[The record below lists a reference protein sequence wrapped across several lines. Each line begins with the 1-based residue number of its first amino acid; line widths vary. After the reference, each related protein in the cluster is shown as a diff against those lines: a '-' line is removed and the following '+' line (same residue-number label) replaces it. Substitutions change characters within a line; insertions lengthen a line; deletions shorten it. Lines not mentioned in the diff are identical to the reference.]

1 MVDYHLHST
10 VSHDGHDTPEAM
22 ARAAV
27 RAGLREICFTDH
39 LDYMRGVPLEAMAYR
54 VETYNEAYDNLAV
67 PGLKIRRGTEIALD
81 LWSIPIAEHDLSL
94 RPYDFVIGS
103 LHYLRDQD
111 LYVNDAFWAERPQ
124 PEIIREYFEH
134 ILKCIQAYDN
144 FDVLGHLTYISK
156 CPSNPDRRPILY
168 KEWRELVDE
177 ILKALAQKGK
187 GLEINTSGVD
197 IIGATLPDGAYLRRF
212 KELGGEIVTVG
223 SDAHQTRRVGQYT
236 DKACALAMEIFGHVC
251 TFENRQ
257 PIFNRF

>member
-1 MVDYHLHST
+1 MFDYHLHST

-22 ARAAV
+22 AYAAA

-39 LDYMRGVPLEAMAYR
+39 LDYLRPFPHDDYAYR
-54 VETYNEAYDNLAV
+54 VENYNKAYEGLSV
-67 PGLKIRRGTEIALD
+67 PGLTIRLGTEVDID
-81 LWSIPIAEHDLSL
+81 LWCRSIAQHDLSL

-103 LHYLRDQD
+103 IHNLRDQD
-111 LYVNDAFWAERPQ
+111 LYVNDAFWAEKPQ
-124 PEIIREYFEH
+124 PEIIREYLEQ
-134 ILKCIQAYDN
+134 ILKCVRASDN

-168 KEWRELVDE
+168 LEFRELVDE
-177 ILKALAQKGK
+177 ILKTLADKGK

-236 DKACALAMEIFGHVC
+236 DKACALAKEIFGHVC